1 MTEVATTKLSSK
13 GQIVIPVSMRRDFS
27 VGEDLVII
35 KEGDDLIIKKQKKAA
50 ALVLADEKLL
60 GEDWLSPEDEKA
72 WKDL

>member
-1 MTEVATTKLSSK
+1 MLS
-13 GQIVIPVSMRRDFS
+13 DFS
-27 VGEDLVII
+27 VGEDVVII